1 MLPRQLEM
9 VSLLLIYL
17 FSDLMVF
24 EDQRNDRL
32 ARLTA
37 LPIPRLQ
44 APWQLIGM
52 FPVKGAD
59 KCVSFTDP
67 MVQDKLV
74 SDVTLEY

>member
-17 FSDLMVF
+17 SSDLMVF
-24 EDQRNDRL
+24 EDQGNNRL
-32 ARLTA
+32 ARLIA
-37 LPIPRLQ
+37 LPISRLQ
-44 APWQLIGM
+44 APWLIGM
-52 FPVKGAD
+52 FPVEDAD

-74 SDVTLEY
+74 SNVTLQY